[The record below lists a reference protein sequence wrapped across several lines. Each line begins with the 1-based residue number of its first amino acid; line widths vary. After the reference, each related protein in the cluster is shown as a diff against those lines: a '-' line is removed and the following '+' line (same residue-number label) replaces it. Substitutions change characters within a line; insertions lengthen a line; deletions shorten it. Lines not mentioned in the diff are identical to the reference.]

1 MDDIHHADNHETTPR
16 SVGMLL
22 AAFGFAALGTASR
35 RLADLRSPHLNR
47 KAFLDWLLWSGAALV
62 AYLVHV
68 PAGVLAEGWSSV
80 VGILAITALLRLAVS
95 LRFKLYA
102 QSWSQVSFFDL
113 VHLSGA
119 VALAHGLQLALLL
132 AFDGLIPFS
141 FTIWA
146 TDLYLSAGALVG
158 VRALSRYRAEHQ
170 RERRSG
176 KATAQRKVVLVG
188 AGEAGTMVAREMWR
202 HRDRGLTPV
211 AFVDDDPGKQRLVI
225 EGVEVAGTIADLPAV
240 IAARGADE
248 VVISISPARGP
259 LVRRVK
265 DIAESASRDVDVR
278 VMPGVFELLSGEVS
292 ITRLREVRL
301 EDLLRRDPV
310 PLQLDPIRSYVD
322 GACVMVTGA
331 GGSIGS
337 ELVRQLT
344 RVRPRQLV
352 LVGCGENSLFEVQ
365 QELLARGV
373 TTPLAIIIADVSNRE
388 RLRQVFERWRP
399 TVVFHA
405 AAHKHV
411 PLMEANPEEA
421 FFNNVVGTRNVAEL
435 CAEYEVERFV
445 NVSTDKAV
453 RPSSVMG
460 ASKRMAEAVVKEV
473 ALRPG
478 LKGRFVSVRFG
489 NVLGSRGSV
498 VPTFQRQIAAG
509 GPVTVTDAG
518 MTRYF
523 MTIPEA
529 CQLLLQAAADP
540 VHAAT
545 YLLDMGSPVRILELA
560 EQLIRLSG
568 LTPYDDIAI
577 EFTGRR
583 PGEKLHE
590 ELTTEFESSRSTQH
604 PRIVLVSA
612 TDLNGA
618 PLREV
623 LERMRGMAERGEA
636 DRLSQELVS
645 LFGREYVPRE
655 GAPAPAKQR
664 MLELRASAGDRFG

>member
-1 MDDIHHADNHETTPR
+1 MDEQH
-16 SVGMLL
+16 SVGTRNPATKRAS
-22 AAFGFAALGTASR
+22 AALMTLGVAILGTATH
-35 RLADLRSPHLNR
+35 RLTDLRNPHLNR
-47 KAFLDWLLWSGAALV
+47 KAVIDWLLWSGAALV
-62 AYLVHV
+62 AYLAHV
-68 PAGVLAEGWSSV
+68 PFGMLADGWFGML
-80 VGILAITALLRLAVS
+80 GILAVTALLRFAIA

-102 QSWSQVSFFDL
+102 QSWAQVSFSDL
-113 VHLSGA
+113 SHLMA
-119 VALAHGLQLALLL
+119 ALTVAHTLQLLLML
-132 AFDGLIPFS
+132 SFDRVAPFS
-141 FTIWA
+141 FTVWA

-158 VRALSRYRAEHQ
+158 VRALTRYRAGLHRQRPGRNAASEH
-170 RERRSG
+170 
-176 KATAQRKVVLVG
+176 KVVLVG
-188 AGEAGTMVAREMWR
+188 AGAAGTMVAREMWR
-202 HRDRGLTPV
+202 HRERGLTPV
-211 AFVDDDPGKQRLVI
+211 AFVDDDPAKQGLVI
-225 EGVEVAGTIADLPAV
+225 EGVDVAGTIDDLPAV
-240 IAARGADE
+240 IGARGADE
-248 VVISISPARGP
+248 VLISISPAHGA
-259 LVRRVK
+259 LVRRVQHLT
-265 DIAESASRDVDVR
+265 ECASLDVTVR

-292 ITRLREVRL
+292 ISRLREVRL

-310 PLQLDPIRSYVD
+310 PLQLEPIRSYVD
-322 GACVMVTGA
+322 GACVLITGA

-352 LVGCGENSLFEVQ
+352 LLGCGENSLFEVQ
-365 QELLARGV
+365 QELLSRGV
-373 TTPLAIIIADVSNRE
+373 TTPLSVIIADVSNRE
-388 RLRQVFERWRP
+388 RMRQVFERWRP
-399 TVVFHA
+399 SVVFHA

-411 PLMEANPEEA
+411 SLMEANPEEA

-435 CAEYEVERFV
+435 CAEYDVERFV

-473 ALRPG
+473 AQRPG
-478 LKGRFVSVRFG
+478 LGGRFVSVRFG

-498 VPTFQRQIAAG
+498 VPIFQRQIAAG
-509 GPVTVTDAG
+509 GPVTVTDEE

-540 VHAAT
+540 VQAAT
-545 YLLDMGSPVRILELA
+545 YLLDMGSPVRILDLA

-568 LTPYDDIAI
+568 LTPYDDIPI

-590 ELTTEFESSRSTQH
+590 ELTTEFESSRATEH

-612 TDLNGA
+612 IDLNGA

-623 LERMRGMAERGEA
+623 LDRMRAMAERGEA
-636 DRLSQELVS
+636 ERLSQELVS
-645 LFGREYVPRE
+645 LFGREYLPRE
-655 GAPAPAKQR
+655 GVSAPAKG
-664 MLELRASAGDRFG
+664 RAVVTPLFTSERIA

>member
-1 MDDIHHADNHETTPR
+1 MDDTHNADTHDSPARGGST
-16 SVGMLL
+16 LL
-22 AAFGFAALGTASR
+22 ASFGIAALGIASR
-35 RLADLRSPHLNR
+35 RFADLRSPHLNR
-47 KAFLDWLLWSGAALV
+47 KALIDWLLWSGAALV

-68 PAGVLAEGWSSV
+68 PAAVLAEAWSSV
-80 VGILAITALLRLAVS
+80 AGLLVITALVRIVVA

-102 QSWSQVSFFDL
+102 QSWAQVSFFDL
-113 VHLSGA
+113 VHLSA
-119 VALAHGLQLALLL
+119 ALTVAHGLQLLLML
-132 AFDGLIPFS
+132 AFDSLVPFS
-141 FTIWA
+141 FTVWA

-158 VRALSRYRAEHQ
+158 VRALTRYRAEHR
-170 RERRSG
+170 RERRAG
-176 KATAQRKVVLVG
+176 KATSERKVVLVG
-188 AGEAGTMVAREMWR
+188 AGEAGTMMAREMWR
-202 HRDRGLTPV
+202 HRERGLTPV
-211 AFVDDDPGKQRLVI
+211 AFVDDDPAKQRLVI
-225 EGVEVAGTIADLPAV
+225 EGVDVAGTIDDLPAV

-259 LVRRVK
+259 LVRRVQ
-265 DIAESASRDVDVR
+265 DIAERAARHVDVR

-310 PLQLDPIRSYVD
+310 PLQLEPIRSYVD
-322 GACVMVTGA
+322 DACVMVTGA

-399 TVVFHA
+399 SVVFHA

-435 CAEYEVERFV
+435 CAEYGVERFV

-473 ALRPG
+473 AQRPR

-498 VPTFQRQIAAG
+498 VPIFQRQIAAG
-509 GPVTVTDAG
+509 GPVTVTDPE

-540 VHAAT
+540 INAAT
-545 YLLDMGSPVRILELA
+545 YLLDMGSPVRIVDLA

-590 ELTTEFESSRSTQH
+590 ELTTEFESSRATH
-604 PRIVLVSA
+604 NPRIVIVSA
-612 TDLNGA
+612 TDLNGT

-623 LERMRGMAERGEA
+623 LERLRTMAERGEGEQ
-636 DRLSQELVS
+636 LSRELVA

-655 GAPAPAKQR
+655 AADAP
-664 MLELRASAGDRFG
+664 SAALPVAARGSGDTSAA